1 MATVLD
7 KTEIWSQVLNQMSGK
22 ISRMEFCT
30 WFKKVHLKELSGSA
44 VLIGCPSEM
53 NKNWLENK
61 YSSVILS
68 NLQKCAPEIDRVFFE
83 VDLSLADK
91 ASQSPQAFADPKPR
105 KLPRQP
111 EVRLEAG
118 LESRLIQ
125 PKFTLNNFVV
135 GEENRMAHAACT
147 AVAETGLNEPK
158 KYNPLYVYGGVGLGK
173 THLLQAT
180 ANEIIRRQPEAVVI
194 YTTAE
199 RFTNE
204 IVKAIKER
212 KTEELRKKYRRADVL
227 LIDDVQFFSGKEQTQ
242 VEVFNTFNDLRDL
255 EKQMVFSADRPPAQ
269 LRDMMDRLSSRLGWG
284 LIVDIAMPNYETKLA
299 IIQEKSQALGLILP
313 PDVQE
318 FIATNTRKN
327 LRELENVLNKV
338 MAELEIGGTSP
349 TVQSVGKI
357 FRKLNPEEDLV
368 SAVDASKGLVKSP
381 DDIITLLSD
390 YFQVPATD
398 LLGSSRKQEIVFPRQ
413 ICWLLCKEVLKMS
426 YEAIGEAFGGKNHTT
441 IMHGIKKIKQLSR
454 TDSATARHIHALKK
468 DLGIK

>member
-1 MATVLD
+1 MVMTLD
-7 KTEIWSQVLNQMSGK
+7 KTEVWGQVLQHLSGK

-30 WFKKVHLKELSGSA
+30 WFKKVHLKEISGGA

-61 YSSVILS
+61 YSTVILS
-68 NLQKCAPEIDRVFFE
+68 NLQKSLPEIDKIFFE

-91 ASQSPQAFADPKPR
+91 ASQAPQVFTESKPR

-135 GEENRMAHAACT
+135 GEENRLAHAACT

-158 KYNPLYVYGGVGLGK
+158 KYNPLYLYGGVGLGK
-173 THLLQAT
+173 TQLLQAT

-204 IVKAIKER
+204 IVKAIREK

-284 LIVDIAMPNYETKLA
+284 LIVDIQMPNYETKLA
-299 IIQEKSQALGLILP
+299 IIQEKAQLMGLILP
-313 PDVQE
+313 QDVQD
-318 FIATNTRKN
+318 FIATNTRKS
-327 LRELENVLNKV
+327 LRELENILNKV
-338 MAELEIGGTSP
+338 GAELDLGGVSP
-349 TVQSVGKI
+349 TIQSVGKI
-357 FRKLNPEEDLV
+357 FRKLNPEEDLI
-368 SAVDASKGLVKSP
+368 SAHDAGQGLAKSP
-381 DDIITLLSD
+381 DDIITLSSD
-390 YFQVPATD
+390 YFQIPATD
-398 LLGSSRKQEIVFPRQ
+398 LLGSSRKQEIVYPRQ
-413 ICWLLCKEVLKMS
+413 ICWWLCKEVLKMS
-426 YEAIGEAFGGKNHTT
+426 YEAIGTAFGGKNHTT
-441 IMHGIKKIKQLSR
+441 IMHGIKKIKELIR
-454 TDSATARHIHALKK
+454 TDSATARHVHALKK
-468 DLGIK
+468 DLGVK